1 LALVLDDFHRVKSRE
16 AVDVV
21 AWLAENCPPGCQLV
35 VATRAD
41 PLLPLA
47 SLRAHGE
54 LVELRT
60 GELALTHA
68 EANSLPAQ
76 PRCACAV
83 SEVAMDSRGDVH
95 ETSTAQTSV
104 PVYASSSLI
113 GVLLALVAVDHGQ
126 VPVSA
131 RLRERQHLDWLPTN
145 GPAGTFRG
153 QRCLG
158 REFRVSRPGGRSC

>member
-1 LALVLDDFHRVKSRE
+1 VLCSYVVQAICAVRPDFGEDIQAALATPTPRLEEARRALVNEAAAQDSLALVLDDFHRVKSRE

-21 AWLAENCPPGCQLV
+21 AWLAENCPPGFQLV

-54 LVELRT
+54 LAELRT
-60 GELALTHA
+60 GELALTQA

-95 ETSTAQTSV
+95 ETSTA
-104 PVYASSSLI
+104 
-113 GVLLALVAVDHGQ
+113 
-126 VPVSA
+126 
-131 RLRERQHLDWLPTN
+131 
-145 GPAGTFRG
+145 
-153 QRCLG
+153 
-158 REFRVSRPGGRSC
+158 